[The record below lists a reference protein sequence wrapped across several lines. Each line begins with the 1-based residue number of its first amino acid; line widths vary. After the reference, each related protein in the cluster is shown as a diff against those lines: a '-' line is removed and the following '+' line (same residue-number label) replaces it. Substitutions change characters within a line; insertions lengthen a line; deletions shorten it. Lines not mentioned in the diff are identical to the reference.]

1 MSITSCWTGYDN
13 DNDDDNE
20 LLDKVTSDGSTAD
33 MGTVPGGS
41 FTVLSKEELSKWYR
55 YRQ

>member
-55 YRQ
+55 